1 MTPVRSSVF
10 FGSFLNS
17 FIATHPRIQSLRVP
31 NTKMSKS
38 APNVNSK
45 ILLTDT
51 AKEIHSKI
59 KSAITDSLPG
69 VSYDP
74 INRPGVSG
82 LLQIY
87 SGYSGEDVNDIASRF
102 NGTRGMMEF
111 KESCSEVVESS
122 LKSFR
127 EEFERIRKED
137 GYLKE
142 RELDGARRAREVAS
156 KVMTQIRAVVGT
168 D

>member
-1 MTPVRSSVF
+1 MTPVRSSLVF
-10 FGSFLNS
+10 FSVFL
-17 FIATHPRIQSLRVP
+17 ATHPRIQSLRIP

-38 APNVNSK
+38 APNPNSK

-51 AKEIHSKI
+51 ATEIYTKI

-69 VSYDP
+69 VTYDP
-74 INRPGVSG
+74 ILRPGVSG

-87 SGYSGEDVNDIASRF
+87 SGYSGENVHDIASRF
-102 NGTRGMMEF
+102 NSSNRGMMEF
-111 KESCSEVVESS
+111 KESCAEVVESS

-127 EEFERIRKED
+127 EEFSRIKVEE

-142 RELDGARRAREVAS
+142 RELNGAKRAREVAS
-156 KVMTQIRAVVGT
+156 QSMKEVRAVVGT

>member
-1 MTPVRSSVF
+1 MTPVRSSIYFSF
-10 FGSFLNS
+10 FFSS
-17 FIATHPRIQSLRVP
+17 SATHPRIQSLRIP

-38 APNVNSK
+38 SPNPNSK

-51 AKEIHSKI
+51 AKEIHIKI

-69 VSYDP
+69 VTYDP
-74 INRPGVSG
+74 ILRPGVSG

-87 SGYSGEDVNDIASRF
+87 SGYTGENVNEIANRF
-102 NGTRGMMEF
+102 NSSNRGMMEF
-111 KESCSEVVESS
+111 KESCAEVVESS
-122 LKSFR
+122 LRSFR
-127 EEFERIRKED
+127 EEFSRIKVEES
-137 GYLKE
+137 YLKE

-156 KVMTQIRAVVGT
+156 QAMKEVRAVVGT